1 MSLPT
6 SSRSGLAEALSGWPP
21 PVLDPHGPFSNTVT
35 TLAWVLIALVTL
47 IFLGVC
53 AALWVALYGSDEL
66 RARLGGE
73 RVVRWFGLIIPA
85 GVLFL
90 LLAWGTTLVAG
101 MTAIQGDELR
111 MRVSGN
117 IYWWRVS
124 YLDAAGREVLAD
136 ANELHIPVGRPVVV
150 DMVSEDVIHSFW
162 VPKLG
167 GKMDMIPGRTNRLKL
182 QADRPGSYGGQ
193 CAEFC
198 GGAHSLMGFIVV
210 AHEAADWQRWL
221 DARLAPAEASA
232 PASAG
237 ASVRASVP
245 APPAAPASA
254 GAPATGA
261 DEVQR
266 GRQLFGEVGCA
277 ACHRIAGTDAQGR
290 SGPDLTHVGS
300 RRSLGAGILP
310 NTRGTLIGW
319 IGDSQSIKPNNR
331 MPAYRSL
338 PAAELDA
345 LAAYMESLR

>member
-1 MSLPT
+1 MSQPI
-6 SSRSGLAEALSGWPP
+6 SSRSSLAEAFTAAISGWPP

-47 IFLGVC
+47 IFVLVC
-53 AALWVALYGSDEL
+53 AALWVALHGSDEL
-66 RARLGGE
+66 RAKLGGE
-73 RVVRWFGLIIPA
+73 GVVKWFGLVVPA
-85 GVLFL
+85 GVLFV
-90 LLAWGTTLVAG
+90 LLAWGTTMVAG
-101 MTAIQGDELR
+101 MTTIQGDELR

-124 YLDAAGREVLAD
+124 YLDAAGRELHAD

-162 VPKLG
+162 VPRLG

-182 QADRPGSYGGQ
+182 QADKAGVYGGQ

-198 GGAHSLMGFIVV
+198 GGAHALMGFVVV
-210 AHEAADWQRWL
+210 AHAPADWQRWL
-221 DARLAPAEASA
+221 DARLARSQ
-232 PASAG
+232 
-237 ASVRASVP
+237 
-245 APPAAPASA
+245 AAPAALPVSA
-254 GAPATGA
+254 
-261 DEVQR
+261 EVLR
-266 GRQLFGEVGCA
+266 GSQLLGEVGCA
-277 ACHRIAGTDAQGR
+277 ACHRVAGTTAQGL

-300 RRSLGAGILP
+300 RQSLGAGILP

-338 PAAELDA
+338 QAAELTA
-345 LAAYMESLR
+345 LAAYMESLK

>member
-1 MSLPT
+1 MSQPT
-6 SSRSGLAEALSGWPP
+6 SSRSSLAEAFTAAISGWPP
-21 PVLDPHGPFSNTVT
+21 PVLDPHGPYSNTVT

-47 IFLGVC
+47 IFVLVC
-53 AALWVALYGSDEL
+53 AAMWVALYGSDRL
-66 RARLGGE
+66 RAQLGGE
-73 RVVRWFGLIIPA
+73 GVVKWFGLIVPA

-90 LLAWGTTLVAG
+90 LLAWGTTMVAG
-101 MTAIQGDELR
+101 MTTIQGDELR

-124 YLDAAGREVLAD
+124 YLDAAGREIHAD

-182 QADRPGSYGGQ
+182 QADKAGVYGGQ

-198 GGAHSLMGFIVV
+198 GGAHALMGFLVV
-210 AHEAADWQRWL
+210 AHEPADWQRWL
-221 DARLAPAEASA
+221 DARLARQHPQPASA
-232 PASAG
+232 PVG
-237 ASVRASVP
+237 V
-245 APPAAPASA
+245 
-254 GAPATGA
+254 
-261 DEVQR
+261 EVLR
-266 GRQLFGEVGCA
+266 GSQLFGEVGCA
-277 ACHRIAGTDAQGR
+277 TCHRVAGTTAQGL

-338 PAAELDA
+338 QAAELNA
-345 LAAYMESLR
+345 LAAYMESLK

>member
-1 MSLPT
+1 
-6 SSRSGLAEALSGWPP
+6 LSGWPP
-21 PVLDPHGPFSNTVT
+21 PVLDPHGPFSNTAT
-35 TLAWVLIALVTL
+35 SLTWVLIALVTL
-47 IFLGVC
+47 IFLLVC
-53 AALWVALYGSDEL
+53 AALWVALYGSDKL

-73 RVVRWFGLIIPA
+73 GVVKWFGLIVPA

-90 LLAWGTTLVAG
+90 LLAWGTTMVAG
-101 MTAIQGDELR
+101 MTTIQGDELR

-124 YLDAAGREVLAD
+124 YLDAAGNEMHAD
-136 ANELHIPVGRPVVV
+136 ANELHIPAGRPVVI

-182 QADRPGSYGGQ
+182 QADKAGVFGGQ

-198 GGAHSLMGFIVV
+198 GGAHSLMGFVVV
-210 AHEAADWQRWL
+210 AHEPADWQRWS
-221 DARLAPAEASA
+221 DSRLARQHPQPA
-232 PASAG
+232 PALPVS
-237 ASVRASVP
+237 
-245 APPAAPASA
+245 
-254 GAPATGA
+254 
-261 DEVQR
+261 DEVLR

-277 ACHRIAGTDAQGR
+277 ACHRVAGTNAQGL

-300 RRSLGAGILP
+300 RQSLGAGILP

-338 PAAELDA
+338 QATELNA
-345 LAAYMESLR
+345 LAAYMESLK

>member
-1 MSLPT
+1 MTGPN
-6 SSRSGLAEALSGWPP
+6 LAEALSGWPP
-21 PVLDPHGPFSNTVT
+21 PVLDPHGPFSNSVT

-53 AALWVALYGSDEL
+53 AAMWVALYGSDEL

-73 RVVRWFGLIIPA
+73 RVVKWFGLIIPA
-85 GVLFL
+85 GVLLL
-90 LLAWGTTLVAG
+90 LLAWGLTLAAG
-101 MTAIQGDELR
+101 MSTIKGDELR

-124 YLDAAGREVLAD
+124 YLDAAGREMLAD

-182 QADRPGSYGGQ
+182 QADKAGVYGGQ

-198 GGAHSLMGFIVV
+198 GGAHALMGFVVV
-210 AHEAADWQRWL
+210 AHDAADWQRWL
-221 DARLAPAEASA
+221 DSRLK
-232 PASAG
+232 
-237 ASVRASVP
+237 P
-245 APPAAPASA
+245 APESNVSVEAL
-254 GAPATGA
+254 
-261 DEVQR
+261 R
-266 GRQLFGEVGCA
+266 GKQLFNEVGCA
-277 ACHRIAGTDAQGR
+277 ACHRVAGTSAQGV
-290 SGPDLTHVGS
+290 SGPDLTFVGS
-300 RRSLGAGILP
+300 RQSLGAGILP

-338 PAAELDA
+338 KADELNV
-345 LAAYMESLR
+345 LASYMESLK

>member
-1 MSLPT
+1 MSPPT
-6 SSRSGLAEALSGWPP
+6 SSAFAEALNGWPP
-21 PVLDPHGPFSNTVT
+21 PVLDPAGPFSNSVT

-47 IFLGVC
+47 IFVGVC
-53 AALWVALYGSDEL
+53 AALWVALYGSDAL

-73 RVVRWFGLIIPA
+73 RVVKWFGLVIPA
-85 GVLFL
+85 GVLL
-90 LLAWGTTLVAG
+90 LLLVWGLTLVRG
-101 MTAIQGDELR
+101 LSTIQGDELR

-124 YLDAAGREVLAD
+124 YLDAAGRELHAD

-182 QADRPGSYGGQ
+182 QADKPGSYGGQ

-198 GGAHSLMGFIVV
+198 GGAHSLMGFVVV
-210 AHEAADWQRWL
+210 AHEAADWQRWM
-221 DARLAPAEASA
+221 DARLKPAPAGLSVEAL
-232 PASAG
+232 
-237 ASVRASVP
+237 
-245 APPAAPASA
+245 
-254 GAPATGA
+254 
-261 DEVQR
+261 R
-266 GRQLFGEVGCA
+266 GRQLFSEVGCA
-277 ACHRIAGTDAQGR
+277 ACHRVAGTDAQGI

-300 RRSLGAGILP
+300 RQSLGAGILP
-310 NTRGTLIGW
+310 NTRATLIGW

-338 PAAELDA
+338 KADELNA
-345 LAAYMESLR
+345 LASYMESLQ

>member
-1 MSLPT
+1 MSQPI
-6 SSRSGLAEALSGWPP
+6 SSSSTLAEVLSGWPP

-47 IFLGVC
+47 IFVLVC
-53 AALWVALYGSDEL
+53 AAMWVALYGSDEL
-66 RARLGGE
+66 RAKLGGE
-73 RVVRWFGLIIPA
+73 RVVKWFGLIIPA

-101 MTAIQGDELR
+101 MTTIKGDELR

-124 YLDAAGREVLAD
+124 YLDGAGNEILAD
-136 ANELHIPVGRPVVV
+136 ANELHIPIGRPVVI

-182 QADRPGSYGGQ
+182 QADKAGNYGGQ

-198 GGAHSLMGFIVV
+198 GGAHSLMGFVVV
-210 AHEAADWQRWL
+210 AHEPADWQRWL
-221 DARLAPAEASA
+221 DARLTRLQPAPA
-232 PASAG
+232 
-237 ASVRASVP
+237 
-245 APPAAPASA
+245 AAPVSV
-254 GAPATGA
+254 
-261 DEVQR
+261 EVLR
-266 GRQLFGEVGCA
+266 GKQLFGEVGCA
-277 ACHRIAGTDAQGR
+277 ACHRVAGTSAQGL

-300 RRSLGAGILP
+300 RLSLGAGILP
-310 NTRGTLIGW
+310 NTRGTMIGW

-338 PAAELDA
+338 QAAELNA
-345 LAAYMESLR
+345 LADYMESLR

>member
-1 MSLPT
+1 MSQPI

-35 TLAWVLIALVTL
+35 TLAWVLMALVTL
-47 IFLGVC
+47 IFVLVC
-53 AALWVALYGSDEL
+53 VAMWVALYGSDEL
-66 RARLGGE
+66 RAKLGGE
-73 RVVRWFGLIIPA
+73 RVVKWFGLIIPA
-85 GVLFL
+85 GVLFV
-90 LLAWGTTLVAG
+90 LLAWGTTMVAG
-101 MTAIQGDELR
+101 MTTIKGDELR

-124 YLDAAGREVLAD
+124 YLDAAGNETHAD

-182 QADRPGSYGGQ
+182 QADKAGVYGGQ

-198 GGAHSLMGFIVV
+198 GGAHSLMGFVVV
-210 AHEAADWQRWL
+210 AHAPADWQRWL
-221 DARLAPAEASA
+221 DARLARAQPPTLMQSPQPA
-232 PASAG
+232 PAAVPVSA
-237 ASVRASVP
+237 
-245 APPAAPASA
+245 
-254 GAPATGA
+254 
-261 DEVQR
+261 EVLR
-266 GRQLFGEVGCA
+266 GSQLFGEVGCT
-277 ACHRIAGTDAQGR
+277 ACHRVAGTAAQGL

-300 RRSLGAGILP
+300 RQSLGAGILP

-338 PAAELDA
+338 QAAELNA
-345 LAAYMESLR
+345 LAAYMESLK

>member
-1 MSLPT
+1 MSQPT
-6 SSRSGLAEALSGWPP
+6 SSRSSLTEAFSGWPP

-35 TLAWVLIALVTL
+35 SLAWVLIALVTL
-47 IFLGVC
+47 IFVLVC
-53 AALWVALYGSDEL
+53 AAMWVALYGSDGL
-66 RARLGGE
+66 RAKLGGV
-73 RVVRWFGLIIPA
+73 RVVKWFGLIVPA

-90 LLAWGTTLVAG
+90 LLVWGTTMVAG
-101 MTAIQGDELR
+101 MTTIKGDELR

-124 YLDAAGREVLAD
+124 YLDAAGNETHAD

-182 QADRPGSYGGQ
+182 QADKAGVYGGQ

-198 GGAHSLMGFIVV
+198 GGAHSLMGFVVV
-210 AHEAADWQRWL
+210 AHEPADWQRWN
-221 DARLAPAEASA
+221 DARLARQQPPPA
-232 PASAG
+232 PAA
-237 ASVRASVP
+237 VP
-245 APPAAPASA
+245 AN
-254 GAPATGA
+254 
-261 DEVQR
+261 DEVLR
-266 GRQLFGEVGCA
+266 GRQLFGEAGCV
-277 ACHRIAGTDAQGR
+277 ACHRVAGTSAQGL

-300 RRSLGAGILP
+300 RQSLGAGILP
-310 NTRGTLIGW
+310 NTRGTMMGW

-338 PAAELDA
+338 EAAELNA
-345 LAAYMESLR
+345 LAAYMESLQ

>member
-1 MSLPT
+1 MSQPT
-6 SSRSGLAEALSGWPP
+6 SSRSSLAEVLSGWPP
-21 PVLDPHGPFSNTVT
+21 PVLDPHGPFSNSVT

-47 IFLGVC
+47 IFLLVC
-53 AALWVALYGSDEL
+53 AAMWVALYGRDEL

-73 RVVRWFGLIIPA
+73 RVVTWFGLIVPA
-85 GVLFL
+85 GVLL
-90 LLAWGTTLVAG
+90 LLLTWGTTMVAG
-101 MTAIQGDELR
+101 MTTIQGDELR

-124 YLDAAGREVLAD
+124 YLDAAGRQTHAD
-136 ANELHIPVGRPVVV
+136 ANEMHIPVGRPVVV

-182 QADRPGSYGGQ
+182 QADKAGVYAGQ

-198 GGAHSLMGFIVV
+198 GGAHALMGFVVV
-210 AHEAADWQRWL
+210 AHEPADWQRWL
-221 DARLAPAEASA
+221 DARLAVSRPALAALPVSA
-232 PASAG
+232 
-237 ASVRASVP
+237 
-245 APPAAPASA
+245 
-254 GAPATGA
+254 
-261 DEVQR
+261 EVLR
-266 GRQLFGEVGCA
+266 GSQLFGEVGCA
-277 ACHRIAGTDAQGR
+277 ACHRIAGTAAQGL

-319 IGDSQSIKPNNR
+319 IGDSQSIKPSNR

-338 PAAELDA
+338 PAAELTA
-345 LAAYMESLR
+345 LAAYMESLK

>member
-1 MSLPT
+1 MSQPT
-6 SSRSGLAEALSGWPP
+6 SSRSSLAESLSGWPP

-47 IFLGVC
+47 IFVLVC
-53 AALWVALYGSDEL
+53 AAMWVALYGSDEL
-66 RARLGGE
+66 RAKLGGE

-90 LLAWGTTLVAG
+90 LLAWGTTMVAG
-101 MTAIQGDELR
+101 MTTIKGDELR

-124 YLDAAGREVLAD
+124 YLDSAGKEILAD

-182 QADRPGSYGGQ
+182 QADKPGSYGGQ

-198 GGAHSLMGFIVV
+198 GGAHSLMGFVVV
-210 AHEAADWQRWL
+210 AHPAADWQRWL
-221 DARLAPAEASA
+221 DTRRAVAPVADLGVEAL
-232 PASAG
+232 
-237 ASVRASVP
+237 
-245 APPAAPASA
+245 
-254 GAPATGA
+254 
-261 DEVQR
+261 R
-266 GRQLFGEVGCA
+266 GRQLFSEVGCA
-277 ACHRIAGTDAQGR
+277 ACHRVAGTSAQGL

-310 NTRGTLIGW
+310 NNRGTLIGW

-338 PAAELDA
+338 PAAELNA

>member
-6 SSRSGLAEALSGWPP
+6 SSRSSLAEAFTASISGWPP

-47 IFLGVC
+47 IFVLVC
-53 AALWVALYGSDEL
+53 AAMWVALYGSDEL
-66 RARLGGE
+66 RAKLGGE

-85 GVLFL
+85 GVLFAL
-90 LLAWGTTLVAG
+90 LIWGTTMVAG
-101 MTAIQGDELR
+101 MTTIQGDELR

-124 YLDAAGREVLAD
+124 YLDTAGKEMLAD
-136 ANELHIPVGRPVVV
+136 ANELHIPVGSPVVV

-182 QADRPGSYGGQ
+182 QADKAGSYGGQ

-198 GGAHSLMGFIVV
+198 GGAHSLMGFVVV
-210 AHEAADWQRWL
+210 AHEPADWQRWL
-221 DARLAPAEASA
+221 DARLERDPSA
-232 PASAG
+232 A
-237 ASVRASVP
+237 
-245 APPAAPASA
+245 AAPVSA
-254 GAPATGA
+254 
-261 DEVQR
+261 EVLR
-266 GRQLFGEVGCA
+266 GSQLFGEVGCA
-277 ACHRIAGTDAQGR
+277 ACHRIADTSAQGL

-300 RRSLGAGILP
+300 RLSLGAGILP
-310 NTRGTLIGW
+310 NTRGTLVGW

-338 PAAELDA
+338 QAAELGA
-345 LAAYMESLR
+345 LAAYME

>member
-1 MSLPT
+1 
-6 SSRSGLAEALSGWPP
+6 
-21 PVLDPHGPFSNTVT
+21 VLDPHGPFSNTVT
-35 TLAWVLIALVTL
+35 TLAWVLIALMTL
-47 IFLGVC
+47 IFLLVC
-53 AALWVALYGSDEL
+53 AAMWVALYGSDEL

-73 RVVRWFGLIIPA
+73 RVVKWFGLIIPA

-101 MTAIQGDELR
+101 MSTIRGDELR

-182 QADRPGSYGGQ
+182 QAGEAGNYGGQ

-198 GGAHSLMGFIVV
+198 GGAHSLMGLVVV
-210 AHEAADWQRWL
+210 AHEPADWQRWM
-221 DARLAPAEASA
+221 DARLKPA
-232 PASAG
+232 
-237 ASVRASVP
+237 
-245 APPAAPASA
+245 PAAPVSVEAL
-254 GAPATGA
+254 
-261 DEVQR
+261 R
-266 GRQLFGEVGCA
+266 GRQLFSEVGCA
-277 ACHRIAGTDAQGR
+277 ACHRVAGTDAQGT
-290 SGPDLTHVGS
+290 SGPDLTFVGS
-300 RRSLGAGILP
+300 RLSLGAGILP
-310 NTRGTLIGW
+310 NTRGTLVGW

-331 MPAYRSL
+331 MPSYRSL
-338 PAAELDA
+338 QADELNA
-345 LAAYMESLR
+345 LAAYMESLK

>member
-1 MSLPT
+1 MSQPI
-6 SSRSGLAEALSGWPP
+6 SSHSSLAEALSGWPP
-21 PVLDPHGPFSNTVT
+21 PVLDPHGPFSNSVT
-35 TLAWVLIALVTL
+35 TLAWVLIALMTL
-47 IFLGVC
+47 IFVLVC
-53 AALWVALYGSDEL
+53 AAMWVALYGSDKL
-66 RARLGGE
+66 RAQLGGE
-73 RVVRWFGLIIPA
+73 RVVKWFGLIVPA

-90 LLAWGTTLVAG
+90 LLAWGTTMVAG
-101 MTAIQGDELR
+101 MTTIKGDELR

-124 YLDAAGREVLAD
+124 YLDGEGKQLLAD

-182 QADRPGSYGGQ
+182 QADKAGNYGGQ

-210 AHEAADWQRWL
+210 AHEPADWQRWL
-221 DARLAPAEASA
+221 DTRLAQSSA
-232 PASAG
+232 
-237 ASVRASVP
+237 
-245 APPAAPASA
+245 AAPISA
-254 GAPATGA
+254 
-261 DEVQR
+261 EVLR
-266 GRQLFGEVGCA
+266 GMQLFSEVGCA
-277 ACHRIAGTDAQGR
+277 ACHRVAGSSAQGL

-338 PAAELDA
+338 QAAELNA
-345 LAAYMESLR
+345 LAAYMESLK

>member
-1 MSLPT
+1 MSQPI

-35 TLAWVLIALVTL
+35 TLAWVLIVLVTL
-47 IFLGVC
+47 IFVLVC
-53 AALWVALYGSDEL
+53 TALWVALYGSDEL
-66 RARLGGE
+66 RAKLGGE
-73 RVVRWFGLIIPA
+73 GVVKWFGLIVPA
-85 GVLFL
+85 GVLFV
-90 LLAWGTTLVAG
+90 LLAWGTTMVAG
-101 MTAIQGDELR
+101 MTTIKGDELR

-124 YLDAAGREVLAD
+124 YLDAAGNEIHAD

-182 QADRPGSYGGQ
+182 QADKAGVYGGQ

-198 GGAHSLMGFIVV
+198 GGAHSLMGFVVV
-210 AHEAADWQRWL
+210 AHAPADWQRWL
-221 DARLAPAEASA
+221 DARLARAQPPTLMQSPQPA
-232 PASAG
+232 PAAVPVSA
-237 ASVRASVP
+237 
-245 APPAAPASA
+245 
-254 GAPATGA
+254 
-261 DEVQR
+261 EVLL
-266 GRQLFGEVGCA
+266 GSQLFGEVGCT
-277 ACHRIAGTDAQGR
+277 ACHRVAGTSAQGL

-300 RRSLGAGILP
+300 RQSLGAGILP

-331 MPAYRSL
+331 MPVYRSL
-338 PAAELDA
+338 QAAELNA
-345 LAAYMESLR
+345 LAAYMESLK

>member
-1 MSLPT
+1 MSQPT
-6 SSRSGLAEALSGWPP
+6 SSRSSLAEALSGWPP

-47 IFLGVC
+47 IFVLVC

-73 RVVRWFGLIIPA
+73 RVVKWFGLIVPA
-85 GVLFL
+85 GVLFVL
-90 LLAWGTTLVAG
+90 LVWGTTMFAG
-101 MTAIQGDELR
+101 MTTIQGDEPR

-124 YLDAAGREVLAD
+124 YLDAAGKELHVD

-182 QADRPGSYGGQ
+182 QADKAGIYGGQ

-198 GGAHSLMGFIVV
+198 GGAHSLMGFVVV
-210 AHEAADWQRWL
+210 AHEAAEWQRWT
-221 DARLAPAEASA
+221 DARLARSEGSRRPQ
-232 PASAG
+232 
-237 ASVRASVP
+237 P
-245 APPAAPASA
+245 APPTVPIDA
-254 GAPATGA
+254 
-261 DEVQR
+261 EVLR
-266 GRQLFGEVGCA
+266 GSQLFGEVGCA
-277 ACHRIAGTDAQGR
+277 ACHRVAGTAAQGL

-300 RRSLGAGILP
+300 RQSLGAGILP
-310 NTRGTLIGW
+310 NTRGTMIGW

-338 PAAELDA
+338 QAAELNA

>member
-1 MSLPT
+1 MSQPT
-6 SSRSGLAEALSGWPP
+6 SSRSSLAEALSGWPP
-21 PVLDPHGPFSNTVT
+21 PVLDPHGPFSNSVT

-47 IFLGVC
+47 IFVLVC
-53 AALWVALYGSDEL
+53 AAMWVALFGSDKR
-66 RARLGGE
+66 RAQLGGE
-73 RVVRWFGLIIPA
+73 RVVKWFGLVVPA

-90 LLAWGTTLVAG
+90 LLAWGTTMVHGL
-101 MTAIQGDELR
+101 TTIKGDELR

-124 YLDAAGREVLAD
+124 YLDAAGNETHAD

-182 QADRPGSYGGQ
+182 QADKAGSYGGQ

-198 GGAHSLMGFIVV
+198 GGAHSLMGFVVV
-210 AHEAADWQRWL
+210 AHEPADWQRWL
-221 DARLAPAEASA
+221 DARLMRIQLAPTT
-232 PASAG
+232 PAT
-237 ASVRASVP
+237 
-245 APPAAPASA
+245 AAPVSA
-254 GAPATGA
+254 
-261 DEVQR
+261 EVLR

-277 ACHRIAGTDAQGR
+277 ACHRIAGSAAQGL

-310 NTRGTLIGW
+310 NNRGTLIGW

-338 PAAELDA
+338 QGAELNA
-345 LAAYMESLR
+345 LAAYMESLK

>member
-1 MSLPT
+1 MSQPT
-6 SSRSGLAEALSGWPP
+6 SSRSSPAESFSAAISGWPP
-21 PVLDPHGPFSNTVT
+21 PVLDPHGPFSNTVS

-47 IFLGVC
+47 IFVLVC
-53 AALWVALYGSDEL
+53 VALWVALYGSDEL
-66 RARLGGE
+66 RAKIGGE
-73 RVVRWFGLIIPA
+73 GVVKWFGLIVPT

-90 LLAWGTTLVAG
+90 LLAWGTTMVAG
-101 MTAIQGDELR
+101 MTAIKGDELR

-124 YLDAAGREVLAD
+124 YLDAAGKEVHAD

-150 DMVSEDVIHSFW
+150 EMVSEDVIHSFW

-182 QADRPGSYGGQ
+182 QADKAGIYGGQ

-198 GGAHSLMGFIVV
+198 GGAHSLMGFVVV
-210 AHEAADWQRWL
+210 AHEPADWQRWL
-221 DARLAPAEASA
+221 DARLAPLQRLQPA
-232 PASAG
+232 PA
-237 ASVRASVP
+237 
-245 APPAAPASA
+245 AAPVSA
-254 GAPATGA
+254 
-261 DEVQR
+261 EVLR
-266 GRQLFGEVGCA
+266 GSQLFGEVGCA
-277 ACHRIAGTDAQGR
+277 ACHRVAGTSAQGL

-300 RRSLGAGILP
+300 RQSLGAGILP

-338 PAAELDA
+338 QAAELNA
-345 LAAYMESLR
+345 LAAYMESLK

>member
-1 MSLPT
+1 
-6 SSRSGLAEALSGWPP
+6 LSGWPP

-35 TLAWVLIALVTL
+35 TLAWVLIAMVTL
-47 IFLGVC
+47 IFVLVC
-53 AALWVALYGSDEL
+53 VALWVALYGSDEL
-66 RARLGGE
+66 RAKLGGE
-73 RVVRWFGLIIPA
+73 RVVKWFGLVVPA

-101 MTAIQGDELR
+101 LTTIQGDELR

-124 YLDAAGREVLAD
+124 YLDAAGNELLAD

-167 GKMDMIPGRTNRLKL
+167 GKIDMIPGRTNRLKL
-182 QADRPGSYGGQ
+182 QADQAGSYGGQ

-198 GGAHSLMGFIVV
+198 GGAHSLMGFVVV
-210 AHEAADWQRWL
+210 AHDPADWQRWL
-221 DARLAPAEASA
+221 AARRAPA
-232 PASAG
+232 
-237 ASVRASVP
+237 P
-245 APPAAPASA
+245 APDDA
-254 GAPATGA
+254 
-261 DEVQR
+261 EVQR

-277 ACHRIAGTDAQGR
+277 ACHRIAGTPAQGV

-310 NTRGTLIGW
+310 NTRGTMIGW

-338 PAAELDA
+338 QAAELNA

>member
-6 SSRSGLAEALSGWPP
+6 SSRSNLAEALSGWPP

-35 TLAWVLIALVTL
+35 SLAWVLIALVTL
-47 IFLGVC
+47 IFVLVC
-53 AALWVALYGSDEL
+53 VALWVALYGSDEL
-66 RARLGGE
+66 RAKLGGVG
-73 RVVRWFGLIIPA
+73 VVKWFGLIVPA

-90 LLAWGTTLVAG
+90 LLVWGLTLVAG
-101 MTAIQGDELR
+101 MTTIKGDELR

-124 YLDAAGREVLAD
+124 YLDAAGKELHAD

-167 GKMDMIPGRTNRLKL
+167 GKMDMIPGRTNQLKL
-182 QADRPGSYGGQ
+182 QADKAGVYGGQ

-198 GGAHSLMGFIVV
+198 GGAHSLMGFMVV
-210 AHEAADWQRWL
+210 AHEPADWERWNA
-221 DARLAPAEASA
+221 ARLERQRPLPTTVTATAAI
-232 PASAG
+232 
-237 ASVRASVP
+237 
-245 APPAAPASA
+245 AAPAD
-254 GAPATGA
+254 
-261 DEVQR
+261 DEIAR
-266 GRQLFGEVGCA
+266 GRKLFGDAGCA
-277 ACHRIAGTDAQGR
+277 ACHRIAGTPAQGL
-290 SGPDLTHVGS
+290 SGPDLTHIGS
-300 RRSLGAGILP
+300 RQSLGAGILP

-338 PAAELDA
+338 EAAELNA
-345 LAAYMESLR
+345 LASYMESLK